1 MNNPNISEL
10 ITAATELVTK
20 YSDDKNHTVAAS
32 VLTTSGKTITSLNL
46 YHFTGGPDAEIAALA
61 RVVSEGEEPTLI
73 VAVGNNNRGVLAP
86 CGKCRQIMFDYYPE
100 IQVIVADDGTTK
112 TIKELLPDT
121 YSCNDQQIS

>member
-20 YSDDKNHTVAAS
+20 HSDDKNHTVAAA

-86 CGKCRQIMFDYYPE
+86 CGKCRQIIFDYYPE

-121 YSCNDQQIS
+121 YSYNDQQIS